1 MNAEEAREL
10 ADEGLELEEQVR
22 DFLVRA
28 QDVPYIADPD
38 NPDEFLKRCAGQ
50 DVCWAVT
57 SIAGRIK
64 AALGG
69 REPAPLF
76 RNLEPRKERART

>member
-1 MNAEEAREL
+1 MTTAEIQELARE
-10 ADEGLELEEQVR
+10 GIELEEQVR

-28 QDVPYIADPD
+28 CDVPYVKDAS
-38 NPDEFLKRCAGQ
+38 NVDEFLRREAGT

-57 SIAGRIK
+57 SMAGRIK

-76 RNLEPRKERART
+76 RNLEPRKKVKT